1 VGEEGQSEKNFVC
14 GGVPPPRRLRD
25 SELATGSE
33 GPHPRPMDASAHV
46 IRELVRSRDQFLAFV
61 EKRVGRRDI
70 AEDILQE
77 AFARGI
83 DRADTLEND
92 ASATAWFYRTLRNA
106 VIDRH
111 RRRGA
116 EDRALAAFAAE
127 LESHEPPAH
136 ETAQHVCQC
145 VSQLTA
151 TLKPEYAEALH
162 RIEVDGVSVK
172 AYADE
177 HGLTANNA
185 AVRVF
190 RAREALRKKVHA
202 TCGACAD
209 EGCVDCTCS
218 DPGASAEAKS
228 RCHAK

>member
-1 VGEEGQSEKNFVC
+1 ME
-14 GGVPPPRRLRD
+14 
-25 SELATGSE
+25 T
-33 GPHPRPMDASAHV
+33 SAGV
-46 IRELVRSRDQFLAFV
+46 IRTLVQSRGDFLAFV
-61 EKRVGRRDI
+61 EKRVGRRDL

-83 DRADTLEND
+83 DRAGTLAND

-127 LESHEPPAH
+127 LDTHDPESEAPPGN
-136 ETAQHVCQC
+136 VCQC
-145 VSQLTA
+145 VSQLTS
-151 TLKPEYAEALH
+151 TLKPEYADALH
-162 RIEVDGVSVK
+162 RIEVDGLTVK
-172 AYADE
+172 AYAE
-177 HGLTANNA
+177 EQGLTANNA

-202 TCGACAD
+202 ACGACAD
-209 EGCVDCTCS
+209 EGCLDCNCS
-218 DPGASAEAKS
+218 APAPETEPKS
-228 RCHAK
+228 CCHAK